1 MPQLKMT
8 DLSKVITE
16 AVKKSVSKMLL
27 SRVRKIVREEIDRGM
42 KQVMVEIIKS
52 QNQTMTEQPQSFL
65 SNTDQAK
72 TSIVQ
77 RQQKARERARAI
89 VEKKGGPIDPLMDM
103 VINAEDPNEEKQIQ
117 EQRQLNRPMVSSK
130 DVVPGGDAAGL
141 DPLNIDFSDRLERLG
156 IEL

>member
-141 DPLNIDFSDRLERLG
+141 DQLNIDFSDRLERLG
-156 IEL
+156 ID

>member
-42 KQVMVEIIKS
+42 KQVMVEVIKS
-52 QNQTMTEQPQSFL
+52 QNQAMNEQSKSFL

-156 IEL
+156 IE

>member
-42 KQVMVEIIKS
+42 KQVMVEVIKS
-52 QNQTMTEQPQSFL
+52 QNQAMNEQSKSFL

-130 DVVPGGDAAGL
+130 DVMPGGDAAGL

-156 IEL
+156 IE

>member
-42 KQVMVEIIKS
+42 RQVMVEVIKS
-52 QNQTMTEQPQSFL
+52 QNQPMTEQPQSFL
-65 SNTDQAK
+65 SNRDQAK

-156 IEL
+156 IE

>member
-117 EQRQLNRPMVSSK
+117 EQRQLTRPMVSSK

-156 IEL
+156 IE

>member
-42 KQVMVEIIKS
+42 RQVMVEVIKS
-52 QNQTMTEQPQSFL
+52 QNQPMTEQPQSFL

-89 VEKKGGPIDPLMDM
+89 VEKKGGPVDPLMDM
-103 VINAEDPNEEKQIQ
+103 VINAEDLNEEKQIQ
-117 EQRQLNRPMVSSK
+117 EQRQLSQPMVNSN

-156 IEL
+156 I

>member
-156 IEL
+156 I

>member
-42 KQVMVEIIKS
+42 RQVMVEVIKS
-52 QNQTMTEQPQSFL
+52 QNQPMTDPPQSFL

-156 IEL
+156 IE

>member
-42 KQVMVEIIKS
+42 KQVMVEVIKS
-52 QNQTMTEQPQSFL
+52 QNQAMNEQPQSFL
-65 SNTDQAK
+65 SNTDQDK

-156 IEL
+156 IE

>member
-42 KQVMVEIIKS
+42 RQVMVEVIKS
-52 QNQTMTEQPQSFL
+52 QNQPMTEQPQSFL

-141 DPLNIDFSDRLERLG
+141 DPLNIDFFDRLERLG
-156 IEL
+156 ID

>member
-42 KQVMVEIIKS
+42 RQVMVEVIKS
-52 QNQTMTEQPQSFL
+52 QNQPMTEQPQSFL

-117 EQRQLNRPMVSSK
+117 EQRQLNSPMVSSK

-156 IEL
+156 IE

>member
-42 KQVMVEIIKS
+42 RQVMVEVIKS
-52 QNQTMTEQPQSFL
+52 QNQPMTEQPQSFL

-130 DVVPGGDAAGL
+130 DVVPGGDVAGVN
-141 DPLNIDFSDRLERLG
+141 PENIDFSDRLERLG
-156 IEL
+156 IE

>member
-1 MPQLKMT
+1 MA
-8 DLSKVITE
+8 ITTSE
-16 AVKKSVSKMLL
+16 LTELIAEQVTKDVA
-27 SRVRKIVREEIDRGM
+27 RKIVPKLRKVVREEIDRGM
-42 KQVMVEIIKS
+42 KQVMVEVIKS
-52 QNQTMTEQPQSFL
+52 QNKTMTEQPQSFL

-89 VEKKGGPIDPLMDM
+89 VEKKGGPVDPLMDM
-103 VINAEDPNEEKQIQ
+103 VINAEDLNEEKQIQ
-117 EQRQLNRPMVSSK
+117 EQRQLSQPMVNSN

-156 IEL
+156 I

>member
-42 KQVMVEIIKS
+42 RQVMVEVIKS
-52 QNQTMTEQPQSFL
+52 QNQPMTEQPQSFL

-89 VEKKGGPIDPLMDM
+89 VEKAGGPVDPLMDM
-103 VINAEDPNEEKQIQ
+103 VINAEDPNEEKRIQ
-117 EQRQLNRPMVSSK
+117 EQIQLNQPMVSSN
-130 DVVPGGDAAGL
+130 DVVPGGDAAGVN
-141 DPLNIDFSDRLERLG
+141 PENIDFSDRLERLG
-156 IEL
+156 I

>member
-42 KQVMVEIIKS
+42 RQVMVEVIKS
-52 QNQTMTEQPQSFL
+52 QNQTVTEQPQSFL

-141 DPLNIDFSDRLERLG
+141 APLNIDFSDRLERLG
-156 IEL
+156 IE

>member
-16 AVKKSVSKMLL
+16 AVKKSISKMLL

-42 KQVMVEIIKS
+42 RQVMVEVIKS
-52 QNQTMTEQPQSFL
+52 QNQPMTEQPQSFL

-89 VEKKGGPIDPLMDM
+89 VEKKGGPVDPLMNM

-117 EQRQLNRPMVSSK
+117 EQLQLNKPMVSSNN
-130 DVVPGGDAAGL
+130 VVAGGDAAGL

-156 IEL
+156 IE

>member
-42 KQVMVEIIKS
+42 RQVMVEVIKS
-52 QNQTMTEQPQSFL
+52 QNQPMTEQPQSFL

-77 RQQKARERARAI
+77 SQQKARERARAI

-156 IEL
+156 IE

>member
-42 KQVMVEIIKS
+42 RQVMVEVIKS
-52 QNQTMTEQPQSFL
+52 QNQPMTEQPQSFL

-89 VEKKGGPIDPLMDM
+89 VEKKGGPVDPLMDM
-103 VINAEDPNEEKQIQ
+103 VINAEDLNEEKQIQ
-117 EQRQLNRPMVSSK
+117 EQRQLSQPMVNSN

-156 IEL
+156 IE

>member
-42 KQVMVEIIKS
+42 RQVMVEVIKS
-52 QNQTMTEQPQSFL
+52 QNQPMTEQPQSFL

-77 RQQKARERARAI
+77 IQQKARERARAI

-156 IEL
+156 IE

>member
-130 DVVPGGDAAGL
+130 DVVPGGDTAGL

-156 IEL
+156 ID

>member
-42 KQVMVEIIKS
+42 RQVMVEVIKS

-156 IEL
+156 ID

>member
-42 KQVMVEIIKS
+42 RQVMVEVIKS
-52 QNQTMTEQPQSFL
+52 QNQTVTEQPQSFL

-89 VEKKGGPIDPLMDM
+89 VEKNGVDVDPLMNM

-117 EQRQLNRPMVSSK
+117 EQHQLNQPMINSNN
-130 DVVPGGDAAGL
+130 VVAGGDATGVN
-141 DPLNIDFSDRLERLG
+141 PENIDFSDRLERLG
-156 IEL
+156 I

>member
-42 KQVMVEIIKS
+42 RQVMVEVIKS

-156 IEL
+156 IE

>member
-42 KQVMVEIIKS
+42 RQVMVEVIKS
-52 QNQTMTEQPQSFL
+52 QNQTVTEQPQSFL

-89 VEKKGGPIDPLMDM
+89 VEKNGVDVDPLMNM
-103 VINAEDPNEEKQIQ
+103 GINAEDPNEEKQIQ
-117 EQRQLNRPMVSSK
+117 EQHQLNQPMISSNN
-130 DVVPGGDAAGL
+130 VVAGGDATGVN
-141 DPLNIDFSDRLERLG
+141 PENIDFSDRLERLG
-156 IEL
+156 IE

>member
-16 AVKKSVSKMLL
+16 DVKKSVSKMLL

-42 KQVMVEIIKS
+42 RQVMVEVIKS
-52 QNQTMTEQPQSFL
+52 QNQPMTEQPQSFL

-89 VEKKGGPIDPLMDM
+89 VEKKGGPIDPLMNM

-130 DVVPGGDAAGL
+130 DVMAGGDAAGL

-156 IEL
+156 ID

>member
-89 VEKKGGPIDPLMDM
+89 VDKKGVAIDPLMDM
-103 VINAEDPNEEKQIQ
+103 VIKAEDPNEEKQIQ
-117 EQRQLNRPMVSSK
+117 EQRQLNQPMISSN
-130 DVVPGGDAAGL
+130 DVVPGGDVAGVN
-141 DPLNIDFSDRLERLG
+141 PENIDFSDRLERLG
-156 IEL
+156 IE

>member
-42 KQVMVEIIKS
+42 KQVMFEIIKS

-156 IEL
+156 IE

>member
-117 EQRQLNRPMVSSK
+117 EQRQLNRPIVSSK

-156 IEL
+156 IE

>member
-27 SRVRKIVREEIDRGM
+27 SRVREIVREEIDRGM
-42 KQVMVEIIKS
+42 RQVMVEVIKS
-52 QNQTMTEQPQSFL
+52 QNQPMTEQPQSFL

-117 EQRQLNRPMVSSK
+117 EQRQLNRPMVSSN

-141 DPLNIDFSDRLERLG
+141 DPLILDFSDRLERLG
-156 IEL
+156 ID

>member
-156 IEL
+156 IE

>member
-42 KQVMVEIIKS
+42 RQVMVEVIKS

-117 EQRQLNRPMVSSK
+117 EQRQLTRPMVSSK

-156 IEL
+156 IE

>member
-1 MPQLKMT
+1 MPQLNMT
-8 DLSKVITE
+8 DLSIVITE

-156 IEL
+156 IE

>member
-156 IEL
+156 ID